1 MKWLIAVIVGLS
13 LAAVPGWAMAAP
25 GDDNDGDLLM
35 RVGGDVL
42 VKSGESIGSVV
53 VIDGNA
59 TIEGTV
65 RESVLVI
72 DGDIRVTGTIEGDLT
87 VISGSADL
95 ASGSSVD
102 NVTLIRSDFT
112 RADGATVSGDINKR
126 DNFRLAQGV
135 IALFSFLFWVAMSV
149 AVIAA
154 GLIFAAVG
162 GRQLLATA
170 QTMTGDAVNTI
181 LGIVFVWVALP
192 IIAGIAVVTLIGLP
206 LGLGVLLF
214 LLPALWFL
222 GLIVAGTRLGMAI
235 VKASGRE
242 AGPHPYLASFVGL
255 VILQVLILLPILGAV
270 VVFLAGIW
278 GAGALAVTALRGAGF
293 KGFSAPPAAASS
305 PGVAPGSGVQPT

>member
-1 MKWLIAVIVGLS
+1 MKWLIAVVAGLA
-13 LAAVPGWAMAAP
+13 LAAVPGWALAAP
-25 GDDNDGDLLM
+25 GDDDDGDLLT
-35 RVGGDVL
+35 RIGGDVI
-42 VKSGESIGSVV
+42 VRSGESIGAVI

-72 DGDIRVTGTIEGDLT
+72 DGDIRVTGTIDGDLT

-102 NVTLIRSDFT
+102 NVTLIRSDYT
-112 RADGATVSGDINKR
+112 RAEGATVTGEVNER
-126 DNFRLAQGV
+126 DNFRFAQGV
-135 IALFSFLFWVAMSV
+135 LALFSFLFWAAMTV

-162 GRQLLATA
+162 GRQLVATA

-192 IIAGIAVVTLIGLP
+192 IIAAIAIATLIGLP

-235 VKASGRE
+235 VKASGRD

-255 VILQVLILLPILGAV
+255 LILQLLILLPFLGAV
-270 VVFLAGIW
+270 VVFFAGIW
-278 GAGALAVTALRGAGF
+278 GAGALMVTAFNGAGF
-293 KGFSAPPAAASS
+293 KGFSSPPAAAST
-305 PGVAPGSGVQPT
+305 PEAQPT

>member
-1 MKWLIAVIVGLS
+1 MKWLIAVIIGLS
-13 LAAVPGWAMAAP
+13 LAAVPGWALAAP
-25 GDDNDGDLLM
+25 GDDDDGDLLM
-35 RVGGDVL
+35 RIGGDV
-42 VKSGESIGSVV
+42 VINSDESIGAVI

-59 TIEGTV
+59 TIDGTV

-72 DGDIRVTGTIEGDLT
+72 DGDVRVTGTIEGDLT

-102 NVTLIRSDFT
+102 NVTLIRSDYT
-112 RADGATVSGDINKR
+112 RAEGATVTGDVNKR
-126 DNFRLAQGV
+126 ENFRVAQGV
-135 IALFSFLFWVAMSV
+135 VALFSFLFWVAMSV
-149 AVIAA
+149 AVIAS

-162 GRQLLATA
+162 GRQLIATA

-192 IIAGIAVVTLIGLP
+192 IVAGIAIATLIGLP
-206 LGLGVLLF
+206 LGFGVLLF

-242 AGPHPYLASFVGL
+242 AGPHPYLAAFIGL
-255 VILQVLILLPILGAV
+255 VILQVLILLPFLGAV
-270 VVFLAGIW
+270 VVFFAGIW
-278 GAGALAVTALRGAGF
+278 GAGALAVTAFRGAGF
-293 KGFSAPPAAASS
+293 KGFSSEPPASATP
-305 PGVAPGSGVQPT
+305 PGAQPT